1 MSSKDIFI
9 VGAARTPLGSF
20 GGTLSSVPAVK
31 LGSLGIQAALS
42 RANLPAEKVN
52 EVFMGNVMSANLGQ
66 APARQASL
74 GAGIPVDVPC
84 TTVNKVC
91 SSGMKAVMIGTQTI
105 KTGDNRIVVAG
116 GMESMS
122 NVPYYVEGM
131 RFGKKMGHGKMIDG
145 MIKDG
150 LWDVYNDYHM
160 GNAGELCSRE
170 LNISREEQDEYA
182 IASYKR
188 AAEATEKGWFRDEI
202 TPVSVPVRK
211 GDPLVV
217 DTDEE
222 FTRVKFDKVS
232 SLRPVFD
239 KEGTITAANASTIN
253 DGGSA
258 TVLASE
264 EAVKEMNL
272 KPLARIVA
280 YADAAQEPE
289 WFTTAPVMPVEYALK
304 KAGLRKED
312 IDFFEINEAFA
323 VVVLAAMKKLGLP
336 HEKVNRHGGAVAL
349 GHPLGMSGN
358 RIIITLMHVLK
369 HHQAKFGV
377 AALCNGGGGAS
388 AVVIENLM

>member
-74 GAGIPVDVPC
+74 GAGIPADIPC

-131 RFGKKMGHGKMIDG
+131 RFGKKIGHGKMIDG

-150 LWDVYNDYHM
+150 IWDVYNDYHM

-170 LNISREEQDEYA
+170 LNISREEQDEFA

-188 AAEATEKGWFRDEI
+188 AAEATEKG
-202 TPVSVPVRK
+202 
-211 GDPLVV
+211 
-217 DTDEE
+217 
-222 FTRVKFDKVS
+222 
-232 SLRPVFD
+232 
-239 KEGTITAANASTIN
+239 
-253 DGGSA
+253 
-258 TVLASE
+258 
-264 EAVKEMNL
+264 
-272 KPLARIVA
+272 
-280 YADAAQEPE
+280 
-289 WFTTAPVMPVEYALK
+289 
-304 KAGLRKED
+304 
-312 IDFFEINEAFA
+312 
-323 VVVLAAMKKLGLP
+323 
-336 HEKVNRHGGAVAL
+336 
-349 GHPLGMSGN
+349 
-358 RIIITLMHVLK
+358 
-369 HHQAKFGV
+369 
-377 AALCNGGGGAS
+377 
-388 AVVIENLM
+388 

>member
-74 GAGIPVDVPC
+74 GAGIPADIPC

-217 DTDEE
+217 DKDEE
-222 FTRVKFDKVS
+222 YTRVKFDKVS

-289 WFTTAPVMPVEYALK
+289 WFTTAPVMAVEYALK

-369 HHQAKFGV
+369 HHQGKFGI

>member
-1 MSSKDIFI
+1 MSTKDIFI

-20 GGTLSSVPAVK
+20 GGALASFSAVK
-31 LGSLGIQAALS
+31 LGSFGIEAALK
-42 RANLPAEKVN
+42 RARLSSDRID
-52 EVFMGNVMSANLGQ
+52 EVYMGNVMSANLGQ
-66 APARQASL
+66 APARQAAL
-74 GAGIPVDVPC
+74 GAGIPDTVPC

-105 KTGDNRIVVAG
+105 KTGDNHIVVAG

-122 NVPYYVEGM
+122 SVPYYLDRA
-131 RFGKKMGHGKMIDG
+131 RFGMKMGHGQVIDG

-170 LNISREEQDEYA
+170 LKITREEQDEYA
-182 IASYKR
+182 VASYKR

-202 TPVSVPVRK
+202 VPVSVPQRK
-211 GDPLVV
+211 GDPLIV
-217 DTDEE
+217 DKDEE
-222 FTRVKFDKVS
+222 FSRVKFEKIP

-264 EAVKEMNL
+264 DAVKENNL
-272 KPLARIVA
+272 NPLARIVA
-280 YADAAQEPE
+280 YADAAQAPE
-289 WFTTAPVMPVEYALK
+289 WFTTTPVLAIDKAVQKAELK
-304 KAGLRKED
+304 LSD

-323 VVVLAAMKKLGLP
+323 VVVLAAMKKLKLP
-336 HEKVNRHGGAVAL
+336 HEKVNVHGGAVSL

-369 HHQAKFGV
+369 NHKGKYGI

>member
-1 MSSKDIFI
+1 MDNKDIFI

-20 GGTLSSVPAVK
+20 GSSLASFSGVK
-31 LGSLGIQAALS
+31 LGAISIKAALERS
-42 RANLPAEKVN
+42 GLTPDQVD
-52 EVFMGNVMSANLGQ
+52 EVYMGNVMSANLGQ

-74 GAGIPVDVPC
+74 GAGIPDNVPC

-105 KTGDNRIVVAG
+105 KTGDNQIVVSG

-122 NVPYYVEGM
+122 NVPYYLDRA
-131 RFGKKMGHGKMIDG
+131 RFGMKMGHGQVIDG

-160 GNAGELCSRE
+160 GNAGELCARE
-170 LNISREEQDEYA
+170 LKISREEQDEYA

-188 AAEATEKGWFRDEI
+188 AAEATGKGWYKDEI
-202 TPVSVPVRK
+202 VPVSVPQRK

-217 DTDEE
+217 DKDEE
-222 FTRVKFDKVS
+222 FTRVKFEKIT

-239 KEGTITAANASTIN
+239 REGTITAANASTIN
-253 DGGSA
+253 DGASA
-258 TVLASE
+258 TVLASAD
-264 EAVKEMNL
+264 AVKKNNL
-272 KPLARIVA
+272 KPLARIIT
-280 YADAAQEPE
+280 YADAAQAPE
-289 WFTTAPVMPVEYALK
+289 WFTTAPVLAIEKALQ
-304 KAGLRKED
+304 KAGLTLKD

-323 VVVLAAMKKLGLP
+323 VVVLAAMKKLSLS
-336 HEKVNRHGGAVAL
+336 HEKVNVHGGAVAL

-358 RIIITLMHVLK
+358 RIIVTLMHVLK
-369 HHQAKFGV
+369 HHNGRYGI